1 MTATEA
7 RSARA
12 RIVDTCYDLFT
23 RRGIGNVGVDEVV
36 ATAGVAKATLYRH
49 FPSKDDLVLA
59 FMDRRAEVW
68 TNEVIDR
75 QPCMRAADP
84 RDQLLAQFDV
94 LDEWFHSRSDY
105 EACSFIKTLFEVG
118 GEGRVGQACIGH
130 LDEIR
135 RIIERRARAAGLRD
149 PQGFAWA
156 FNILL
161 KGSIVC
167 AAEGDLDAARRAKP
181 LVDQLIRQHAAGA

>member
-1 MTATEA
+1 
-7 RSARA
+7 
-12 RIVDTCYDLFT
+12 
-23 RRGIGNVGVDEVV
+23 
-36 ATAGVAKATLYRH
+36 
-49 FPSKDDLVLA
+49 
-59 FMDRRAEVW
+59 
-68 TNEVIDR
+68 
-75 QPCMRAADP
+75 MRAADP

-118 GEGRVGQACIGH
+118 SEGRVGQACIGH

-135 RIIERRARAAGLRD
+135 RIIGRRARAAGLRD
-149 PQGFAWA
+149 PEGFAWA

-181 LVDQLIRQHAAGA
+181 LVDQLVRQHAAGA